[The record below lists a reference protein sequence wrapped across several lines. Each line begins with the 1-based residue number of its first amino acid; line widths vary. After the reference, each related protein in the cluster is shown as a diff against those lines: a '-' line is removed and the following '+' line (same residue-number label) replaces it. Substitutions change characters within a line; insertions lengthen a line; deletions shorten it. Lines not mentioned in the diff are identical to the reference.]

1 MPTSV
6 EPASTENAR
15 NQYSER
21 RLVIRYTLLTCA
33 IFLPLLGAFVL
44 LRSVYPV
51 AAWTVMMASGSL
63 QRGRAYYILRGE
75 TMSGETIDIQAIE
88 LTNAMSSRTWTM
100 VNATV
105 GNESFKLRS
114 LHPSNAAML
123 ASVGGVEKLP
133 AGARLPELL
142 QAWGQLYN
150 NQQPASSPRR
160 LKAIRIDM
168 YHWDGGQYG
177 DYDKFIE
184 SWRKDL

>member
-6 EPASTENAR
+6 EPAPTENAR
-15 NQYSER
+15 DHYLER
-21 RLVIRYTLLTCA
+21 RLVVGYAVLTCA
-33 IFLPLLGAFVL
+33 IFFPLLGAFVF
-44 LRSVYPV
+44 LRSFYPV
-51 AAWTVMMASGSL
+51 AAWTVMMAGGNL

-75 TMSGETIDIQAIE
+75 TMSGETVDIQAIE
-88 LTNAMSSRTWTM
+88 LTNALYSRTWTM

-105 GNESFKLRS
+105 SNESFKLRS

-123 ASVGGVEKLP
+123 ASAGGVENLP

-142 QAWGQLYN
+142 QTWGELYN

-168 YHWDGGQYG
+168 YHWDGRQYG
-177 DYDKFIE
+177 DYDKFVE
-184 SWRKDL
+184 SWRKEL